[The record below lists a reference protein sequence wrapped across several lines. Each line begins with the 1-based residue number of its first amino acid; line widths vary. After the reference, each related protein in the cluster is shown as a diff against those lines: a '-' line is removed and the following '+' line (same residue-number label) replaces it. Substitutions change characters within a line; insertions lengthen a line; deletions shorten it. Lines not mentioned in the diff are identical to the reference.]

1 MSTSVL
7 KALGWENRSG
17 GWRSLRPSGRRAAFL
32 IRTLLSLRRY
42 TSQSRCKPRT
52 LWPAERPLQPHLELG
67 SLSPRWALDPR
78 HGPPLHGP
86 PSRETPA
93 VLTSL
98 RRVPPRLRVLAQ
110 AGAASPTALQG
121 RSGFALLPAGVQ
133 VLRTRLYPDHHQAHT
148 FASFLAPASPHIV
161 ALQNP
166 PSRLAGFLASAVPR
180 SNPERLFL
188 THLTVSFRPSG
199 PSHCPLHPSA
209 AGAAIMTNYLL
220 TLSLPP
226 DHCPRSFLSGN
237 SFSLSDVCPVP
248 SILGD
253 LAPSHLLQA
262 AFLDFQEGLFHC
274 SPQATPTRPNGGLIP
289 AQAPPIFRHGV
300 LLSQVAAPPTCP
312 TSPRPRSDHYLVPP
326 LGTDVAGAGRLEP
339 QSGSNVPGITWR
351 YVWTRRLEEE
361 LPGGPL
367 SGASCPEAR
376 LSWHAS
382 SEPSPR
388 PAVFSL
394 ALTMLS

>member
-209 AGAAIMTNYLL
+209 AGAAIMTNYL
-220 TLSLPP
+220 
-226 DHCPRSFLSGN
+226 
-237 SFSLSDVCPVP
+237 
-248 SILGD
+248 
-253 LAPSHLLQA
+253 
-262 AFLDFQEGLFHC
+262 
-274 SPQATPTRPNGGLIP
+274 
-289 AQAPPIFRHGV
+289 HGV